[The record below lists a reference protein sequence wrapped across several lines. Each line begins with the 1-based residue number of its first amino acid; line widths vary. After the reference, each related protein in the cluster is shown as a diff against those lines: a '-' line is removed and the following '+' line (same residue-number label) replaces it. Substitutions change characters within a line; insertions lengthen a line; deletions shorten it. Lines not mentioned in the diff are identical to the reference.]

1 MVQKLKKAKSSPKN
15 FSRPQ
20 IKWIRKI
27 VKVRRITK
35 VVKGGKKLRFGALV
49 IIGNKRGVVGVGV
62 GKANDVRTAIDKA
75 EKNGKRNLIKIPLT
89 QSATIPHNVSGQYG
103 ACNVIIKPISI
114 GSGVIAGGSVRILLE
129 MAGVRNILSKQL
141 GSDNLLNNARATI
154 RALKS
159 IKIVTESL
167 EVKL

>member
-1 MVQKLKKAKSSPKN
+1 MVTNFKKKKRLNSRSSK
-15 FSRPQ
+15 
-20 IKWIRKI
+20 KWMKKI

-89 QSATIPHNVSGQYG
+89 QNATIPHHVSGQYE
-103 ACNVIIKPISI
+103 I
-114 GSGVIAGGSVRILLE
+114 G
-129 MAGVRNILSKQL
+129 
-141 GSDNLLNNARATI
+141 RAH
-154 RALKS
+154 
-159 IKIVTESL
+159 V
-167 EVKL
+167 

>member
-1 MVQKLKKAKSSPKN
+1 MVTNFKKKKRLNSRSSK
-15 FSRPQ
+15 
-20 IKWIRKI
+20 KWMKKI

>member
-1 MVQKLKKAKSSPKN
+1 MVTNFKKKKRLN
-15 FSRPQ
+15 SRTTK
-20 IKWIRKI
+20 KWMKKI

>member
-1 MVQKLKKAKSSPKN
+1 MVTNFKKKKRLNSRSSK
-15 FSRPQ
+15 
-20 IKWIRKI
+20 KWMKKI
-27 VKVRRITK
+27 VKVRRINK
-35 VVKGGKKLRFGALV
+35 VGKGGKKLRFGALV
-49 IIGNKRGVVGVGV
+49 IIGNKRGGVGVGV
-62 GKANDVRTAIDKA
+62 GKANDVRKAIDKA

-167 EVKL
+167 

>member
-1 MVQKLKKAKSSPKN
+1 MVTNFKKKKRLNSRSSK
-15 FSRPQ
+15 
-20 IKWIRKI
+20 KWMKKI

-167 EVKL
+167 

>member
-1 MVQKLKKAKSSPKN
+1 MVTNFKKTKRLNTRSAK
-15 FSRPQ
+15 
-20 IKWIRKI
+20 KWMKKI

-103 ACNVIIKPISI
+103 ACNVIIKPTSI

-129 MAGVRNILSKQL
+129 MAGIRNILSKQL

-167 EVKL
+167 